1 MAEKPEDLTLPASVV
16 ARIIKDSLP
25 EGVNVSKE
33 ARTAIGKAACIF
45 VLYITACSNNFAV
58 KAKRKTLTAGD
69 VFNAL
74 GDIEFEQLVPDLKQ
88 FLETYKEEQKGKKE
102 AAASDKKRRLAE
114 AMAQESEELV
124 PMDQT
129 TTPSTSEN
137 TLPTT
142 SLANDG
148 PSSSHVT

>member
-16 ARIIKDSLP
+16 ARIIKESLP

-45 VLYITACSNNFAV
+45 VLYTTACSNNFAI
-58 KAKRKTLTAGD
+58 KAKRKTLAAGD

-74 GDIEFEQLVPDLKQ
+74 GDMEFEQLVPDLKQ
-88 FLETYKEEQKGKKE
+88 FLEAYKEEQKGKKE
-102 AAASDKKRRLAE
+102 AAASDKKRRQAE
-114 AMAQESEELV
+114 AMAQQADDSV

-129 TTPSTSEN
+129 PAPSTSE
-137 TLPTT
+137 TPAITT
-142 SLANDG
+142 TEAND
-148 PSSSHVT
+148 

>member
-1 MAEKPEDLTLPASVV
+1 M
-16 ARIIKDSLP
+16 
-25 EGVNVSKE
+25 
-33 ARTAIGKAACIF
+33 
-45 VLYITACSNNFAV
+45 

-88 FLETYKEEQKGKKE
+88 FLESKYKACMYLIHNMTAYKEEQKGKKE

-124 PMDQT
+124 PMDQVHT
-129 TTPSTSEN
+129 TTCNEIYSIWFFLKTDNRSFN
-137 TLPTT
+137 Q
-142 SLANDG
+142 
-148 PSSSHVT
+148 